1 LTKHVQNT
9 ITGLLG
15 EGSPEFP
22 KKERHLWIL
31 CRFASLWLTSS
42 FGSLPINAVDLRDRI
57 VQNKRIRL
65 RFLSTMRHIVG
76 ENEKVIELSKE
87 ATVGDLLRLI
97 LTTYSEKVSTLLFEE
112 DNKSVRNDILILI
125 NDVDMDVLEGV
136 DTVLSEEDEVT
147 LMPIAHGG

>member
-1 LTKHVQNT
+1 M
-9 ITGLLG
+9 
-15 EGSPEFP
+15 
-22 KKERHLWIL
+22 
-31 CRFASLWLTSS
+31 
-42 FGSLPINAVDLRDRI
+42 
-57 VQNKRIRL
+57 QNKRIRL

-76 ENEKVIELSKE
+76 ENEKVIEISKE

-97 LTTYSEKVSTLLFEE
+97 LTTYSKRITTFLFEE

-125 NDVDMDVLEGV
+125 NDVDMNVLEGI